1 MNKKLVSINIE
12 AGNADSSMRSN
23 AILSQKRDSIVLLGQ
38 ELITDTWMEWRVK
51 WGQRGVGLFTFVG
64 VICHAFS
71 GGSILPLRIAAL
83 VSGTFALLFCILLY
97 YKNKSLAM
105 VRRLLKE
112 TNVVIIV
119 SLTICNLII
128 NIGMPTTS
136 LSPVNA
142 FMYMLVIN
150 AYLFIDAVIVKSR
163 YMVIFIGLLFI
174 LLNFSNLYGNTLGT
188 WDTGKVLIQYSIQGK
203 NYTFMKRHTH
213 RQIYSQI
220 LLFSANAVYTMI
232 ADKEMKLMIFA
243 TGHVRRD
250 EVFKPHSGYKKT
262 QNRIRWAQRGV
273 GVSTV
278 LGLAC
283 FFASSGVDP
292 ILRTITVAFGAFG
305 IFCVC
310 LVYYKNF
317 SSVLFKRLIKE
328 PNVIIIM
335 GLSIYNLVV
344 EMVTTTN
351 SLTPVLA
358 VVYCFVVNAF
368 LFMDA
373 LVIKSRSFVISV
385 GALTVLLNLFNLL
398 QSTIGDWNVGVVLFD
413 YSYNGYQYKI
423 MKRQTQQ
430 SLFSQFLLFAANAVY
445 TMIVDKKMEVLMF
458 VRRNIYRRSGTTS
471 EEVDDRS
478 FARKVKRDVKRVLSS
493 RNMMKKP
500 TGSITTTTGDTSLG
514 VKEVEPVIHVTKE
527 AFV

>member
-1 MNKKLVSINIE
+1 
-12 AGNADSSMRSN
+12 
-23 AILSQKRDSIVLLGQ
+23 
-38 ELITDTWMEWRVK
+38 
-51 WGQRGVGLFTFVG
+51 
-64 VICHAFS
+64 
-71 GGSILPLRIAAL
+71 
-83 VSGTFALLFCILLY
+83 
-97 YKNKSLAM
+97 
-105 VRRLLKE
+105 
-112 TNVVIIV
+112 
-119 SLTICNLII
+119 
-128 NIGMPTTS
+128 
-136 LSPVNA
+136 
-142 FMYMLVIN
+142 
-150 AYLFIDAVIVKSR
+150 
-163 YMVIFIGLLFI
+163 
-174 LLNFSNLYGNTLGT
+174 
-188 WDTGKVLIQYSIQGK
+188 
-203 NYTFMKRHTH
+203 MKRHTH

-250 EVFKPHSGYKKT
+250 EVFKPQSGYEKT

-358 VVYCFVVNAF
+358 VVLLRCKRIFVH
-368 LFMDA
+368 
-373 LVIKSRSFVISV
+373 
-385 GALTVLLNLFNLL
+385 GC
-398 QSTIGDWNVGVVLFD
+398 
-413 YSYNGYQYKI
+413 
-423 MKRQTQQ
+423 
-430 SLFSQFLLFAANAVY
+430 
-445 TMIVDKKMEVLMF
+445 
-458 VRRNIYRRSGTTS
+458 
-471 EEVDDRS
+471 
-478 FARKVKRDVKRVLSS
+478 
-493 RNMMKKP
+493 
-500 TGSITTTTGDTSLG
+500 TG
-514 VKEVEPVIHVTKE
+514 H
-527 AFV
+527 